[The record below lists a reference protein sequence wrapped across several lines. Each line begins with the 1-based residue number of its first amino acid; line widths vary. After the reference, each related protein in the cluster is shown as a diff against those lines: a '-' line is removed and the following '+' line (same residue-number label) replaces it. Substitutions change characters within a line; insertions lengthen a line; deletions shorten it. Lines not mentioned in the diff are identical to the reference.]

1 MTDGEAALREA
12 IRRWQGLRA
21 AGRKVDGVDQAP
33 GCVYG
38 MVTRDAL
45 DELAGD
51 IEDIKAEM
59 AWIRRVIVAAIVS
72 AALGTVLRAAG
83 WL

>member
-21 AGRKVDGVDQAP
+21 VGRKVDGVDQAP

>member
-21 AGRKVDGVDQAP
+21 VGRKVDGVDQTP

-45 DELAGD
+45 DELSGD
-51 IEDIKAEM
+51 IEDIKAEIG
-59 AWIRRVIVAAIVS
+59 WIRRVIIAAIVS
-72 AALGTVLRAAG
+72 AAVGTVLRAAG